1 MMYTIKRL
9 LLLIGLLAVFLP
21 LLAQEHS
28 MLKVTIA
35 GKEHTF
41 YRDIVARQLIAQT
54 FIDPNATLGF
64 FTDRSEIIPFYFSC
78 VITDIASGKIT
89 LGDYPVMQLVND
101 MPVADSSTRKA
112 GFLAIKINDKEQ
124 ANPLEY
130 TSIPGSKNIVTINEI
145 TAKEIKG
152 LFNTQM
158 QCVSDATKQLN
169 VSGSFVIKR

>member
-1 MMYTIKRL
+1 M
-9 LLLIGLLAVFLP
+9 GLLAGFLP

-28 MLKVTIA
+28 MLKVTIE

-54 FIDPNATLGF
+54 FVNPNATLGF

-89 LGDYPVMQLVND
+89 LGDYPVMRLVND
-101 MPVADSSTRKA
+101 MPVADSSTSKA

-130 TSIPGSKNIVTINEI
+130 TSIPGDKNLITIQEI
-145 TAKEIKG
+145 TAREIKG
-152 LFNTQM
+152 LFNAQM
-158 QCVSDATKQLN
+158 QCITDTTKQLY